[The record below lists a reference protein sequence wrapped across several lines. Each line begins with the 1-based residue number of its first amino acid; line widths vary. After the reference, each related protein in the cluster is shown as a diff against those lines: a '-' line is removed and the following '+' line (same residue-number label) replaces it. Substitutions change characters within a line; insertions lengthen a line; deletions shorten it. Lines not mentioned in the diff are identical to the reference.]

1 MRAVVQRVS
10 RAQVSVDDGQV
21 VGSIQEG
28 LLVLLGVGGEDDEAD
43 AAYLAEKTAG
53 LRIFQDEAGKMN
65 RSVTEIAGQVL
76 VVSQFTLFGD
86 CRRGRR
92 PGFSAAAP
100 PELADQLYQHYVSL
114 LRQKGLTVETGVF
127 QAMMKVE
134 SANEGPV
141 TILLDSKKVF

>member
-1 MRAVVQRVS
+1 M
-10 RAQVSVDDGQV
+10 
-21 VGSIQEG
+21 
-28 LLVLLGVGGEDDEAD
+28 LVGVGGEDDEAD
-43 AAYLAEKTAG
+43 ATYLAEKTAG

-92 PGFSAAAP
+92 PGFSAAAL

-114 LRQKGLTVETGVF
+114 LRRKGLTVETGVF

>member
-10 RAQVSVDDGQV
+10 RAQVSVDGQV

-28 LLVLLGVGGEDDEAD
+28 LLVLVGVGGEDDEVD
-43 AAYLAEKTAG
+43 AAYLVEKTAG

-114 LRQKGLTVETGVF
+114 LRARGLTVETGVF